1 MGVEE
6 LSIYLL
12 TILFMMSGFLLFIYG
27 LFTGQIYQF
36 VMGFIF
42 LISGFILDNT
52 GDPDK
57 AEKWNL
63 RMTVGEEKFLKY
75 FVLKIFSSFSLLF
88 SLNLRLLFSRCIFS
102 GLLFLH
108 FHWFPHDRTLYI
120 YNIFWSTSASL
131 SLLYQVFWF
140 LQVCLFRCIYCIQY
154 FS

>member
-27 LFTGQIYQF
+27 LFTWQIYQF

-57 AEKWNL
+57 AEK
-63 RMTVGEEKFLKY
+63 
-75 FVLKIFSSFSLLF
+75 
-88 SLNLRLLFSRCIFS
+88 
-102 GLLFLH
+102 
-108 FHWFPHDRTLYI
+108 
-120 YNIFWSTSASL
+120 
-131 SLLYQVFWF
+131 
-140 LQVCLFRCIYCIQY
+140 
-154 FS
+154 

>member
-42 LISGFILDNT
+42 LISELILDNT

-57 AEKWNL
+57 ADK
-63 RMTVGEEKFLKY
+63 
-75 FVLKIFSSFSLLF
+75 
-88 SLNLRLLFSRCIFS
+88 
-102 GLLFLH
+102 
-108 FHWFPHDRTLYI
+108 
-120 YNIFWSTSASL
+120 
-131 SLLYQVFWF
+131 
-140 LQVCLFRCIYCIQY
+140 
-154 FS
+154 